1 MKRVKKAK
9 RTINVNESNGIRN
22 NTKIKTTLWSHL
34 KKICSAFALCKRW
47 QIHAIHYH
55 RRKWKNIRRSFF
67 VEQGECVFERLQK
80 MTQRKRES
88 QILNPVIFFMTWIGI
103 QGCTFSSLSYHGA
116 VLLRLGTIL
125 FVFVL
130 CFFAKGQTIFLF
142 FRLPIKIVSIFISSV
157 QSIRIGLKFKQSSI
171 DTLIHRQC
179 IYKKYYVIRNQHS
192 HWKYEERERE
202 RICRICSL
210 FLQSILFQWSIF
222 TLLILL

>member
-1 MKRVKKAK
+1 MHLPCANDDKYTQFITIEESEKK
-9 RTINVNESNGIRN
+9 
-22 NTKIKTTLWSHL
+22 
-34 KKICSAFALCKRW
+34 
-47 QIHAIHYH
+47 
-55 RRKWKNIRRSFF
+55 IRRSFF

-171 DTLIHRQC
+171 DTLTSQLRTC
-179 IYKKYYVIRNQHS
+179 MDVS
-192 HWKYEERERE
+192 
-202 RICRICSL
+202 
-210 FLQSILFQWSIF
+210 
-222 TLLILL
+222 